1 MTETTSAVDDLELL
15 GFDLAGVRYAL
26 PLHNVC
32 EVLRAV
38 LITPLPDAPDVIEG
52 VIDVRGS
59 IVPVYDLRARFRLP
73 ARALHPDDRIVL
85 ARTGERAVAF
95 RAEHADLIGRMPA
108 SAIEPPE
115 RARSAGRHIAGVAK
129 LATGIVLIQDLA
141 AFLDDAESA
150 RLDAALSSAAAPDA
164 E

>member
-26 PLHNVC
+26 PLHNVR

-85 ARTGERAVAF
+85 AHTGERAVAF

-150 RLDAALSSAAAPDA
+150 RLDAALSSAAARDA